1 MRFIKEFNQ
10 KKEYSIFAF
19 HFNFSNMKFNYILP
33 LFVFLLISNFVT
45 SQNSNS
51 DDKGLL
57 ITDFVKT
64 PKKLSKQEIEKKS
77 ARRLKE
83 SSQEYG
89 KSITKDELE
98 EMLYIFS
105 SDEFGGRGT
114 PSKGQ
119 DLATDFLKDNY
130 IDLGIQP
137 ARKTYEHKVFLQFD
151 EKPNISL
158 SINEKEFKYYDDFI
172 AYNNGPNISFSN
184 SEIIYV
190 GYGIDHRNYNSY
202 DGLDVNDKVVLA
214 IAGEPKNRRGN
225 YFISGGEKKSEWST
239 RNEIAR
245 KKEAASKNGAKALIL
260 INNNLFNRYSKEYRL
275 SDNNKGEKRMSLASD
290 KTNEN
295 TQVLLF
301 SEKNKDYLLQKNRK
315 YINFSFEKN
324 YNEFSAN
331 NIAALIKGSKFPNE
345 YIVITAH
352 LDHVGIQNGEVYN
365 GADDDGSGSVGIL
378 EIAEAFSL
386 AIKDGN
392 RPKRSILFLHVTA
405 EENGLLGS
413 EFYTDYDPIV
423 PLSETMVCL
432 NMDMIGRTESKRK
445 KTEPE
450 DYIYIIGSEMLSDDL
465 HNINKKANDENVKLN
480 LDYRYN
486 DPTSLVFESG
496 RYIENQYYYRSD
508 HYNFAKY
515 NIPSIFFFSGVHED
529 YHMPTDTAE
538 KILYDIY
545 EKRIKLIFHTAWDL
559 ANADKKIE
567 LNK

>member
-1 MRFIKEFNQ
+1 M
-10 KKEYSIFAF
+10 
-19 HFNFSNMKFNYILP
+19 NFKNILS
-33 LFVFLLISNFVT
+33 LFVCLLISNHCI
-45 SQNSNS
+45 SQDPNQEIKST
-51 DDKGLL
+51 L
-57 ITDFVKT
+57 IKDLIKT
-64 PKKLSKQEIEKKS
+64 PKKLSKEEIKKKS
-77 ARRLKE
+77 SRRLKE
-83 SSQEYG
+83 TSKEYG
-89 KSITKDELE
+89 KSITKYELE
-98 EMLYIFS
+98 ELLYVFS

-119 DLATDFLKDNY
+119 DLATDFLKKNY
-130 IDLGIQP
+130 KDLGIQP
-137 ARKTYEHKVFLQFD
+137 ARNNTYEHEVFLQFD
-151 EKPNISL
+151 EKPNVSL
-158 SINEKEFKYYDDFI
+158 SINKKEFKYYNDYI
-172 AYNNGPNISFSN
+172 AYNNGPDTSFSDT
-184 SEIIYV
+184 EIIYV
-190 GYGIDHRNYNSY
+190 GYGIDHKKYNSY
-202 DGLDVNDKVVLA
+202 DGLDVKDKVVLA

-225 YFISGGEKKSEWST
+225 YFISGGKKKSEWSS
-239 RNEIAR
+239 RNEIIR
-245 KKEAASKNGAKALIL
+245 KKEAAAKNGAKALIL
-260 INNNLFNRYSKEYRL
+260 INNRLFKRYSNEHML
-275 SDNNKGEKRMSLASD
+275 SDTNKGEKRMSLASD
-290 KTNEN
+290 KINEN

-301 SEKNKDYLLQKNRK
+301 SDKNKDYLLQKNRK
-315 YINFSFEKN
+315 FMNFSFKKN

-331 NIAALIKGSKFPNE
+331 NIAALIKGSEFPDE

-352 LDHVGIQNGEVYN
+352 LDHVGIQNGIVYN

-386 AIKDGN
+386 GMKDGF

-413 EFYTDYDPIV
+413 EYYTDYDPIV
-423 PLSETMVCL
+423 PLSKTIVCL

-445 KTEPE
+445 ETEPE

-465 HNINKKANDENVKLN
+465 HNINKKANDEHVKIN

-496 RYIENQYYYRSD
+496 RYIENNYYYRSD

-529 YHMPTDTAE
+529 YHMPTDTAD

-559 ANADKKIE
+559 ANADKRIE

>member
-1 MRFIKEFNQ
+1 MNFKNILSLFIC
-10 KKEYSIFAF
+10 
-19 HFNFSNMKFNYILP
+19 
-33 LFVFLLISNFVT
+33 LLISNHCI
-45 SQNSNS
+45 SQDSNQEIKS
-51 DDKGLL
+51 IL
-57 ITDFVKT
+57 IKDLIKT
-64 PKKLSKQEIEKKS
+64 PKKLSKEEIKKKS
-77 ARRLKE
+77 SRRLKE
-83 SSQEYG
+83 SSKQYG
-89 KSITKDELE
+89 KSITKEELE
-98 EMLYIFS
+98 ELLYVFS

-119 DLATDFLKDNY
+119 DLATDFLKNNY
-130 IDLGIQP
+130 KDLGIQP
-137 ARKTYEHKVFLQFD
+137 ARKNTYEHKVFLQFD
-151 EKPNISL
+151 EKPNVSL
-158 SINEKEFKYYDDFI
+158 SINKKEFKYYNDYI
-172 AYNNGPNISFSN
+172 AYNNGPDVSFSDT
-184 SEIIYV
+184 EIIYV
-190 GYGIDHRNYNSY
+190 GYGIDHKNYNSY
-202 DGLDVNDKVVLA
+202 DGLDVTDKVVLA

-225 YFISGGEKKSEWST
+225 YFISGGKKKSEWST
-239 RNEIAR
+239 RNEISR
-245 KKEAASKNGAKALIL
+245 KKQAAAKNGAKALIL
-260 INNNLFNRYSKEYRL
+260 INNRLFNRYSNEHMF
-275 SDNNKGEKRMSLASD
+275 SDTNKGEKRMSLASD
-290 KTNEN
+290 KINEN

-301 SEKNKDYLLQKNRK
+301 SDKNKDYLLQKNRK
-315 YINFSFEKN
+315 FMNFSFEKN

-331 NIAALIKGSKFPNE
+331 NIAALIKGSEFPDE

-352 LDHVGIQNGEVYN
+352 LDHVGIQNGIVYN
-365 GADDDGSGSVGIL
+365 GADDDGSGSVGML

-386 AIKDGN
+386 AIKDGF

-413 EFYTDYDPIV
+413 EYYTDYDPIV

-445 KTEPE
+445 ETEPE

-465 HNINKKANDENVKLN
+465 HNINKKANDEHVKIN

-515 NIPSIFFFSGVHED
+515 DIPSIFFFSGVHED
-529 YHMPTDTAE
+529 YHMPTDTAD

-559 ANADKKIE
+559 ANADKRIE

>member
-1 MRFIKEFNQ
+1 M
-10 KKEYSIFAF
+10 
-19 HFNFSNMKFNYILP
+19 NFKYILP
-33 LFVFLLISNFVT
+33 LFICILISNHCI
-45 SQNSNS
+45 SQDSNQEIKS
-51 DDKGLL
+51 TLL
-57 ITDFVKT
+57 KDLIKT
-64 PKKLSKQEIEKKS
+64 PKKLSKEEIKKKS
-77 ARRLKE
+77 TRKLKE
-83 SSQEYG
+83 SSKEYG
-89 KSITKDELE
+89 KSITKEELKE
-98 EMLYIFS
+98 LLYVFS

-119 DLATDFLKDNY
+119 DLAIDFLKENY

-137 ARKTYEHKVFLQFD
+137 ARKNTYEHEVFLQFD

-158 SINEKEFKYYDDFI
+158 SINNKEFKYYTDYI
-172 AYNNGPNISFSN
+172 AYNNGPDTSFSDT
-184 SEIIYV
+184 EIIYV
-190 GYGIDHRNYNSY
+190 GYGIDHKNYNSY
-202 DGLDVNDKVVLA
+202 DGLDVTDKVVLA

-225 YFISGGEKKSEWST
+225 YFISGGKKKSEWST
-239 RNEIAR
+239 RNEISR
-245 KKEAASKNGAKALIL
+245 KKEAAAKNGAKALIL
-260 INNNLFNRYSKEYRL
+260 INKNLFKRYSNEYRI
-275 SDNNKGEKRMSLASD
+275 SDNNMGEKRMSLASNM
-290 KTNEN
+290 TNEKI
-295 TQVLLF
+295 QVLLF
-301 SEKNKDYLLQKNRK
+301 AEKNKNYLLQKNRK
-315 YINFSFEKN
+315 FMNFSFDKN
-324 YNEFSAN
+324 YNVFSAN
-331 NIAALIKGSKFPNE
+331 NIAALIKGSEYPDE

-352 LDHVGIQNGEVYN
+352 LDHVGIQNGVVYN

-386 AIKDGN
+386 AMKDGF

-413 EFYTDYDPIV
+413 EYYTDYDPII
-423 PLSETMVCL
+423 PLSKTMVCL

-445 KTEPE
+445 ETEPK

-465 HNINKKANDENVKLN
+465 HNINKKANEENVKLN

-529 YHMPTDTAE
+529 YHMPTDTAD

-559 ANADKKIE
+559 ANADKRIE

>member
-1 MRFIKEFNQ
+1 MNFKNILSLFIC
-10 KKEYSIFAF
+10 
-19 HFNFSNMKFNYILP
+19 
-33 LFVFLLISNFVT
+33 LLISNHCI
-45 SQNSNS
+45 SQDSNQEIKS
-51 DDKGLL
+51 IL
-57 ITDFVKT
+57 IKDLIKT
-64 PKKLSKQEIEKKS
+64 PKKLSKEEIKKKS
-77 ARRLKE
+77 SRRLKE
-83 SSQEYG
+83 SSKQYG
-89 KSITKDELE
+89 KSITKEELE
-98 EMLYIFS
+98 ELLYVFS

-119 DLATDFLKDNY
+119 DLATDFLKNNY
-130 IDLGIQP
+130 KDLGIQP
-137 ARKTYEHKVFLQFD
+137 ARKNTYEHKVFLQFD
-151 EKPNISL
+151 EKPNVSL
-158 SINEKEFKYYDDFI
+158 SINKKEFKYYNDYI
-172 AYNNGPNISFSN
+172 AYNNGPDVSFSDT
-184 SEIIYV
+184 EIIYV
-190 GYGIDHRNYNSY
+190 GYGIDHKNYNSY
-202 DGLDVNDKVVLA
+202 DGLDVTDKVVLA

-225 YFISGGEKKSEWST
+225 YFISGGKKKSEWST
-239 RNEIAR
+239 RNEISR
-245 KKEAASKNGAKALIL
+245 KKEAAAKNGAKALIL
-260 INNNLFNRYSKEYRL
+260 INNRLFKRYSNEHML
-275 SDNNKGEKRMSLASD
+275 SDTNKGEKRMSLASD
-290 KTNEN
+290 KINEN

-301 SEKNKDYLLQKNRK
+301 SNKNKDYLLQKNRK
-315 YINFSFEKN
+315 FMNFSFKKN

-331 NIAALIKGSKFPNE
+331 NIAALIKGSEFPDE

-352 LDHVGIQNGEVYN
+352 LDHVGIQNGIVYN

-386 AIKDGN
+386 AIKDGF

-413 EFYTDYDPIV
+413 EYYTDYDPIV

-465 HNINKKANDENVKLN
+465 HNINKKANDEHVKIN

-515 NIPSIFFFSGVHED
+515 DIPSIFFFSGVHED
-529 YHMPTDTAE
+529 YHMPTDTAD

-559 ANADKKIE
+559 ANADKRIE

>member
-1 MRFIKEFNQ
+1 M
-10 KKEYSIFAF
+10 
-19 HFNFSNMKFNYILP
+19 NFKNILS
-33 LFVFLLISNFVT
+33 LFVCLLISNHCI
-45 SQNSNS
+45 SQDSNKEIKS
-51 DDKGLL
+51 IL
-57 ITDFVKT
+57 IKDLIKT
-64 PKKLSKQEIEKKS
+64 TKKLSKEEIKKKS
-77 ARRLKE
+77 SRRLKE
-83 SSQEYG
+83 SSKQYG
-89 KSITKDELE
+89 KSITKEELE
-98 EMLYIFS
+98 ELLYIFS

-119 DLATDFLKDNY
+119 DLATDFLKNNY
-130 IDLGIQP
+130 KDLGIQP
-137 ARKTYEHKVFLQFD
+137 ARKNTYEHKVFLQFD
-151 EKPNISL
+151 EKPNVSL
-158 SINEKEFKYYDDFI
+158 SINKKEFKYYNDYI
-172 AYNNGPNISFSN
+172 AYNNGPDVSFSDT
-184 SEIIYV
+184 EIIYV
-190 GYGIDHRNYNSY
+190 GYGIDHKNYNSY
-202 DGLDVNDKVVLA
+202 DGLDVTDKVVLA

-225 YFISGGEKKSEWST
+225 YFISGGKKKSEWST
-239 RNEIAR
+239 RNEISR
-245 KKEAASKNGAKALIL
+245 KKEAAAKNGAKALIL
-260 INNNLFNRYSKEYRL
+260 INNRLFKRYSNEHML
-275 SDNNKGEKRMSLASD
+275 SDTNKGEKRMSLASD
-290 KTNEN
+290 KINEN

-301 SEKNKDYLLQKNRK
+301 SDENKDYLLQKNRK
-315 YINFSFEKN
+315 FMNFFFEKN

-331 NIAALIKGSKFPNE
+331 NIAALIRGSEFPDE

-352 LDHVGIQNGEVYN
+352 LDHVGIQNGIVYN

-386 AIKDGN
+386 AIKDGF

-413 EFYTDYDPIV
+413 EYYTDYDPIV

-445 KTEPE
+445 ETEPE

-465 HNINKKANDENVKLN
+465 HNINKKANDEHVKIN

-515 NIPSIFFFSGVHED
+515 DIPSIFFFSGVHED
-529 YHMPTDTAE
+529 YHMPTDTAD

-559 ANADKKIE
+559 ANADKRIE

>member
-1 MRFIKEFNQ
+1 M
-10 KKEYSIFAF
+10 
-19 HFNFSNMKFNYILP
+19 NFKNILS
-33 LFVFLLISNFVT
+33 LFVCLLISNHCI
-45 SQNSNS
+45 SQDSNKEIKS
-51 DDKGLL
+51 IL
-57 ITDFVKT
+57 IKDLIKT
-64 PKKLSKQEIEKKS
+64 TKKLSKEEIKKKS
-77 ARRLKE
+77 SRRLKE
-83 SSQEYG
+83 SSKQYG
-89 KSITKDELE
+89 KSITKEELE
-98 EMLYIFS
+98 ELLYIFS

-119 DLATDFLKDNY
+119 DLATDFLKNNY
-130 IDLGIQP
+130 KDLGIQP
-137 ARKTYEHKVFLQFD
+137 ARKNTYEHKVFLQFD
-151 EKPNISL
+151 EKPNVSL
-158 SINEKEFKYYDDFI
+158 SINKKEFNYYNDYI
-172 AYNNGPNISFSN
+172 AYNNGPDVSFSDT
-184 SEIIYV
+184 EIIYV
-190 GYGIDHRNYNSY
+190 GYGIDHKNYNSY
-202 DGLDVNDKVVLA
+202 DGLDVTDKVVLA

-225 YFISGGEKKSEWST
+225 YFISGGKKKSEWST
-239 RNEIAR
+239 RNEISR
-245 KKEAASKNGAKALIL
+245 KKEAAAKNGAKALIL
-260 INNNLFNRYSKEYRL
+260 INNRLFKRYSNEHML
-275 SDNNKGEKRMSLASD
+275 SDTNKGEKRMSLASD
-290 KTNEN
+290 KINEN

-301 SEKNKDYLLQKNRK
+301 SDKNKDYLLQKNRK
-315 YINFSFEKN
+315 FMNFSFEKN

-331 NIAALIKGSKFPNE
+331 NIAALIKGSEFPDE

-352 LDHVGIQNGEVYN
+352 LDHVGIQNGIVYN

-386 AIKDGN
+386 AIKDGF

-413 EFYTDYDPIV
+413 EYYTDYDPIV

-445 KTEPE
+445 ETEPE

-465 HNINKKANDENVKLN
+465 HNINKKANDEHVKIN

-515 NIPSIFFFSGVHED
+515 DIPSIFFFSGVHED
-529 YHMPTDTAE
+529 YHMPTDTAD

-559 ANADKKIE
+559 ANADKRIE

>member
-1 MRFIKEFNQ
+1 MNFKNILSLFIC
-10 KKEYSIFAF
+10 
-19 HFNFSNMKFNYILP
+19 
-33 LFVFLLISNFVT
+33 LLISNHCI
-45 SQNSNS
+45 SQDSNQEIKS
-51 DDKGLL
+51 IL
-57 ITDFVKT
+57 IKDLIKT
-64 PKKLSKQEIEKKS
+64 PKKLSKEEIKKKS
-77 ARRLKE
+77 SRRLKE
-83 SSQEYG
+83 SSKQYG
-89 KSITKDELE
+89 KSITKEELE
-98 EMLYIFS
+98 ELLYVFS

-119 DLATDFLKDNY
+119 DLATDFLKNNY
-130 IDLGIQP
+130 KDLGIQP
-137 ARKTYEHKVFLQFD
+137 ARKNTYEHKVFLQFD
-151 EKPNISL
+151 EKPNVSL
-158 SINEKEFKYYDDFI
+158 SINKKEFKYYNDYI
-172 AYNNGPNISFSN
+172 AYNNGPDVSFSDT
-184 SEIIYV
+184 EIIYV
-190 GYGIDHRNYNSY
+190 GYGIDHKNYNSY
-202 DGLDVNDKVVLA
+202 DGLDVTDKVVLA

-225 YFISGGEKKSEWST
+225 YFISGGKKKSEWST
-239 RNEIAR
+239 RNEISR
-245 KKEAASKNGAKALIL
+245 KKQAAAKNGAKALIL
-260 INNNLFNRYSKEYRL
+260 INNRLFKRYSNEHML
-275 SDNNKGEKRMSLASD
+275 SDTNKGEKRMSLASD
-290 KTNEN
+290 KINEN

-301 SEKNKDYLLQKNRK
+301 SDKNKDYLLQKNRK
-315 YINFSFEKN
+315 FMNFSYEKN

-331 NIAALIKGSKFPNE
+331 NIAALIKGSEFPDE

-352 LDHVGIQNGEVYN
+352 LDHVGIQNGIVYN
-365 GADDDGSGSVGIL
+365 GADDDGSGSVGVL

-386 AIKDGN
+386 AIKDGF

-413 EFYTDYDPIV
+413 EYYTDYDPIV

-465 HNINKKANDENVKLN
+465 HNINKKANDEHVKIN

-515 NIPSIFFFSGVHED
+515 DIPSIFFFSGVHED
-529 YHMPTDTAE
+529 YHMPTDTAD

-559 ANADKKIE
+559 ANADKRIE

>member
-1 MRFIKEFNQ
+1 MNFKNILSLFIC
-10 KKEYSIFAF
+10 
-19 HFNFSNMKFNYILP
+19 
-33 LFVFLLISNFVT
+33 LLISNHCI
-45 SQNSNS
+45 SQDSNQEIKS
-51 DDKGLL
+51 IL
-57 ITDFVKT
+57 IKDLIKT
-64 PKKLSKQEIEKKS
+64 PKKLSKEEIKKKS
-77 ARRLKE
+77 SRRLKE
-83 SSQEYG
+83 SSKQYG
-89 KSITKDELE
+89 KSITKEELE
-98 EMLYIFS
+98 ELLYVFS

-119 DLATDFLKDNY
+119 DLATDFLKKNY
-130 IDLGIQP
+130 EDLGIQP
-137 ARKTYEHKVFLQFD
+137 ARKNIYEHEVFLQFD
-151 EKPNISL
+151 EKPNVSL
-158 SINEKEFKYYDDFI
+158 SINKKEFKYYYDYI
-172 AYNNGPNISFSN
+172 AYNNGPDVSFSDT
-184 SEIIYV
+184 EIIYV
-190 GYGIDHRNYNSY
+190 GYGIDHKNYNSY
-202 DGLDVNDKVVLA
+202 DGLDVTDKVVLA

-225 YFISGGEKKSEWST
+225 YFISGGKKKSEWST
-239 RNEIAR
+239 RNEISR
-245 KKEAASKNGAKALIL
+245 KKEAAAKNGAKALIL
-260 INNNLFNRYSKEYRL
+260 INNRLFKRYSNEHMF
-275 SDNNKGEKRMSLASD
+275 SDTNKGEKRMSLASD
-290 KTNEN
+290 KINEN

-301 SEKNKDYLLQKNRK
+301 SDKNKDYLLQKNRK
-315 YINFSFEKN
+315 FMNFSFEKN

-331 NIAALIKGSKFPNE
+331 NIAALIKGREFPDE

-352 LDHVGIQNGEVYN
+352 LDHVGIQNGIVYN

-386 AIKDGN
+386 AIKDGF

-413 EFYTDYDPIV
+413 EYYTDYDPIV

-445 KTEPE
+445 ETEPE

-465 HNINKKANDENVKLN
+465 HNINKKANDEHVKIN

-515 NIPSIFFFSGVHED
+515 DIPSIFFFSGVHED
-529 YHMPTDTAE
+529 YHMPTDTAD

-559 ANADKKIE
+559 ANADKRIE

>member
-1 MRFIKEFNQ
+1 M
-10 KKEYSIFAF
+10 
-19 HFNFSNMKFNYILP
+19 NFKNILS
-33 LFVFLLISNFVT
+33 LFVCLLISNHCI
-45 SQNSNS
+45 SQDSNKEIKS
-51 DDKGLL
+51 IL
-57 ITDFVKT
+57 IKDLIKT
-64 PKKLSKQEIEKKS
+64 TKKLSKEEIKKKS
-77 ARRLKE
+77 SRRLKE
-83 SSQEYG
+83 SSKQYG
-89 KSITKDELE
+89 KSITKEELE
-98 EMLYIFS
+98 ELLYVFS

-119 DLATDFLKDNY
+119 DLATDFLKNNY
-130 IDLGIQP
+130 KDLGIQP
-137 ARKTYEHKVFLQFD
+137 ARKNTYEHKVFLQFD
-151 EKPNISL
+151 EKPNVSL
-158 SINEKEFKYYDDFI
+158 SINKKEFKYYNDYI
-172 AYNNGPNISFSN
+172 AYNNGPDVSFSDT
-184 SEIIYV
+184 EIIYV
-190 GYGIDHRNYNSY
+190 GYGIDHKNYNSY
-202 DGLDVNDKVVLA
+202 DGLDVTDKVVLA

-225 YFISGGEKKSEWST
+225 YFISGGKKKSEWST
-239 RNEIAR
+239 RNEISR
-245 KKEAASKNGAKALIL
+245 KKEAAAKNGAKALIL
-260 INNNLFNRYSKEYRL
+260 INNRLFKRYSNEHML
-275 SDNNKGEKRMSLASD
+275 SDTNKGEKRMSLASD
-290 KTNEN
+290 KINEN

-301 SEKNKDYLLQKNRK
+301 SDMNKDYLLQKNRK
-315 YINFSFEKN
+315 FMNFSFEKN

-331 NIAALIKGSKFPNE
+331 NIAALIKGSDFPDQ

-352 LDHVGIQNGEVYN
+352 LDHVGIQNGIVYN

-386 AIKDGN
+386 AIKDGF

-413 EFYTDYDPIV
+413 EYYTDYDPIV

-445 KTEPE
+445 ETEPE

-465 HNINKKANDENVKLN
+465 HNINKKANDEHVKIN

-515 NIPSIFFFSGVHED
+515 DIPSIFFFSGVHED
-529 YHMPTDTAE
+529 YHMPTDTAD

-559 ANADKKIE
+559 ANADKRIE

>member
-1 MRFIKEFNQ
+1 M
-10 KKEYSIFAF
+10 
-19 HFNFSNMKFNYILP
+19 NFKNILS
-33 LFVFLLISNFVT
+33 LFVCLLISNHCI
-45 SQNSNS
+45 SQDSNKEIKS
-51 DDKGLL
+51 IL
-57 ITDFVKT
+57 IKDLIKT
-64 PKKLSKQEIEKKS
+64 TKKLSKEEIKKKS
-77 ARRLKE
+77 SRRLKE
-83 SSQEYG
+83 SSKQYG
-89 KSITKDELE
+89 KSITKVELE
-98 EMLYIFS
+98 ELLYVFS

-119 DLATDFLKDNY
+119 DLATDFLKNNY
-130 IDLGIQP
+130 KDLGIQP
-137 ARKTYEHKVFLQFD
+137 ARKNTYEHKVFLQFD
-151 EKPNISL
+151 EKPNVSL
-158 SINEKEFKYYDDFI
+158 SINKKEFKYYNDYI
-172 AYNNGPNISFSN
+172 AYNNGPDVSFSDT
-184 SEIIYV
+184 EIIYV
-190 GYGIDHRNYNSY
+190 GYGIDHKNYNSY
-202 DGLDVNDKVVLA
+202 DGLDVTDKVVLA
-214 IAGEPKNRRGN
+214 IEGEPKNRRGN
-225 YFISGGEKKSEWST
+225 YFISGGKKKSEWST
-239 RNEIAR
+239 RNEISR
-245 KKEAASKNGAKALIL
+245 KKEAAAKNGAKALIL
-260 INNNLFNRYSKEYRL
+260 INNRLFMRYSNEHML
-275 SDNNKGEKRMSLASD
+275 SDTNKGEKRMSLASD
-290 KTNEN
+290 KINEN

-301 SEKNKDYLLQKNRK
+301 SNKNKDYLLQKNRK
-315 YINFSFEKN
+315 FMNFSFEKN

-331 NIAALIKGSKFPNE
+331 NIAALIKGSEFPDE

-352 LDHVGIQNGEVYN
+352 LDHVGIQNGIVYN

-386 AIKDGN
+386 AIKDGF

-413 EFYTDYDPIV
+413 EYYTDYDPIV

-445 KTEPE
+445 ETEPE

-465 HNINKKANDENVKLN
+465 HNINKKANDEHVKIN

-515 NIPSIFFFSGVHED
+515 DIPSIFFFSGVHED
-529 YHMPTDTAE
+529 YHMPTDTAD

-559 ANADKKIE
+559 ANADKRIE

>member
-1 MRFIKEFNQ
+1 MNFKNILSLFIC
-10 KKEYSIFAF
+10 
-19 HFNFSNMKFNYILP
+19 
-33 LFVFLLISNFVT
+33 LLISNHCI
-45 SQNSNS
+45 SQDSNQEIKS
-51 DDKGLL
+51 IL
-57 ITDFVKT
+57 IKDLIKT
-64 PKKLSKQEIEKKS
+64 PKKLSKEEIKKKS
-77 ARRLKE
+77 SRRLKE
-83 SSQEYG
+83 SSKQYG
-89 KSITKDELE
+89 KSITKEELE
-98 EMLYIFS
+98 ELLYVFS

-119 DLATDFLKDNY
+119 DLATDFLKNNY
-130 IDLGIQP
+130 KDLGIQP
-137 ARKTYEHKVFLQFD
+137 ARKNTYEHKVFLQFD
-151 EKPNISL
+151 EKPNVSL
-158 SINEKEFKYYDDFI
+158 SINKKEFKYYNDYI
-172 AYNNGPNISFSN
+172 AYNNGPDVSFSDT
-184 SEIIYV
+184 EIIYV
-190 GYGIDHRNYNSY
+190 GYGIDHKNYNSY
-202 DGLDVNDKVVLA
+202 DGLDVTDKVVLA

-225 YFISGGEKKSEWST
+225 YFISGGKKKSEWST
-239 RNEIAR
+239 RNEISR
-245 KKEAASKNGAKALIL
+245 KKEAAAKNGAKALIL
-260 INNNLFNRYSKEYRL
+260 INNRLFKRYSNEHML
-275 SDNNKGEKRMSLASD
+275 SDTNKGEKRMSLASD
-290 KTNEN
+290 KINEN

-301 SEKNKDYLLQKNRK
+301 SNKNKDYLLQKNRK
-315 YINFSFEKN
+315 FMNFSFKKN

-331 NIAALIKGSKFPNE
+331 NIAALIKGSEFPDE
-345 YIVITAH
+345 FIVITAH
-352 LDHVGIQNGEVYN
+352 LDHVGIQNGIVYN

-386 AIKDGN
+386 AIKDGF

-413 EFYTDYDPIV
+413 EYYTDYDPIV

-465 HNINKKANDENVKLN
+465 HNINKKANDEHVKIN

-515 NIPSIFFFSGVHED
+515 DIPSIFFFSGVHED
-529 YHMPTDTAE
+529 YHMPTDTAD

-559 ANADKKIE
+559 ANADKRIE

>member
-1 MRFIKEFNQ
+1 MNFKNILSLFIC
-10 KKEYSIFAF
+10 
-19 HFNFSNMKFNYILP
+19 
-33 LFVFLLISNFVT
+33 LLISNHCI
-45 SQNSNS
+45 SQDSNQEIKS
-51 DDKGLL
+51 IL
-57 ITDFVKT
+57 IKDLIKS
-64 PKKLSKQEIEKKS
+64 PIKLSKEEIKKKS
-77 ARRLKE
+77 SRRLKE
-83 SSQEYG
+83 SSKQYG
-89 KSITKDELE
+89 KSITKEELE
-98 EMLYIFS
+98 ELLYVFS

-119 DLATDFLKDNY
+119 DLATDFLKNNY
-130 IDLGIQP
+130 KDLGIQP
-137 ARKTYEHKVFLQFD
+137 ARKNTYEHKVFLQFD
-151 EKPNISL
+151 EKPNVSL
-158 SINEKEFKYYDDFI
+158 SINKKEFKYYNDYI
-172 AYNNGPNISFSN
+172 AYNNGPDVSFSDT
-184 SEIIYV
+184 EIIYV
-190 GYGIDHRNYNSY
+190 GYGIDHKNYNSY
-202 DGLDVNDKVVLA
+202 DGLDVTDKVVLA

-225 YFISGGEKKSEWST
+225 YFISGGKKKSEWST
-239 RNEIAR
+239 RNEISR
-245 KKEAASKNGAKALIL
+245 KKQAAAKNGAKALIL
-260 INNNLFNRYSKEYRL
+260 INNRLFKRYSNEHML
-275 SDNNKGEKRMSLASD
+275 SDTNKGEKRMSLASD
-290 KTNEN
+290 KINEN

-301 SEKNKDYLLQKNRK
+301 SDKNKDYLLQKNRK
-315 YINFSFEKN
+315 FMNFSFEKN

-331 NIAALIKGSKFPNE
+331 NIAALIKGSEFPDE

-352 LDHVGIQNGEVYN
+352 LDHVGIQNGIVYN

-386 AIKDGN
+386 AIKDGF

-413 EFYTDYDPIV
+413 EYYTDYDPIV

-445 KTEPE
+445 ETEPE

-465 HNINKKANDENVKLN
+465 HNINKKANDEHVKIN

-515 NIPSIFFFSGVHED
+515 DIPSIFFFSGVHED
-529 YHMPTDTAE
+529 YHMPTDTAD

-559 ANADKKIE
+559 ANADKRIE

>member
-1 MRFIKEFNQ
+1 MNFKNILSLFIC
-10 KKEYSIFAF
+10 
-19 HFNFSNMKFNYILP
+19 
-33 LFVFLLISNFVT
+33 LLISNHCI
-45 SQNSNS
+45 SQDSNQEIKS
-51 DDKGLL
+51 IL
-57 ITDFVKT
+57 IKDLIKT
-64 PKKLSKQEIEKKS
+64 PKKLSKEEIKKKS
-77 ARRLKE
+77 SRRLKE
-83 SSQEYG
+83 SSKQYG
-89 KSITKDELE
+89 KSITKEELE
-98 EMLYIFS
+98 ELLYVFS

-119 DLATDFLKDNY
+119 DLATDFLKNNY
-130 IDLGIQP
+130 KDLGIQP
-137 ARKTYEHKVFLQFD
+137 ARKNTYEHKVFLQFD
-151 EKPNISL
+151 EKPNVSL
-158 SINEKEFKYYDDFI
+158 SINKKEFKYYNDYI
-172 AYNNGPNISFSN
+172 AYNNGPDVSFSDT
-184 SEIIYV
+184 EIIYV
-190 GYGIDHRNYNSY
+190 GYGIDHKNYNSY
-202 DGLDVNDKVVLA
+202 DGLDVTDKVVLA

-225 YFISGGEKKSEWST
+225 YFISGGKKKSEWST
-239 RNEIAR
+239 RNEISR
-245 KKEAASKNGAKALIL
+245 KKEAAAKNGAKALIL
-260 INNNLFNRYSKEYRL
+260 INNRLFKRYSNEHML
-275 SDNNKGEKRMSLASD
+275 SDTNKGEKRMSLASD
-290 KTNEN
+290 KINEN

-301 SEKNKDYLLQKNRK
+301 SNKNKDYLLQKNRK
-315 YINFSFEKN
+315 FMNFSFKKN

-331 NIAALIKGSKFPNE
+331 NIAALIKGSEFPDE

-352 LDHVGIQNGEVYN
+352 LDHVGIQNGIVYN

-386 AIKDGN
+386 AIKDGF

-413 EFYTDYDPIV
+413 EYYTDYDPIV

-445 KTEPE
+445 ETEPE

-465 HNINKKANDENVKLN
+465 HNINKKANDEHVKIN

-515 NIPSIFFFSGVHED
+515 DIPSIFFFSGVHED
-529 YHMPTDTAE
+529 YHMPTDTAD

-559 ANADKKIE
+559 ANADKRIE

>member
-1 MRFIKEFNQ
+1 M
-10 KKEYSIFAF
+10 
-19 HFNFSNMKFNYILP
+19 NFKNILS
-33 LFVFLLISNFVT
+33 LFVCLLISNHCI
-45 SQNSNS
+45 SQDSNKEIKS
-51 DDKGLL
+51 IL
-57 ITDFVKT
+57 IKDLIKT
-64 PKKLSKQEIEKKS
+64 TKKLSKEEIKKKS
-77 ARRLKE
+77 SRRLKE
-83 SSQEYG
+83 SSKQYG
-89 KSITKDELE
+89 KSITKEELE
-98 EMLYIFS
+98 ELLYVFS

-119 DLATDFLKDNY
+119 DLATDFLKKNY
-130 IDLGIQP
+130 KDLGIQP
-137 ARKTYEHKVFLQFD
+137 ARKNTYEHKVFLQFD
-151 EKPNISL
+151 EKPNVSL
-158 SINEKEFKYYDDFI
+158 SINKKEFKYYNDYI
-172 AYNNGPNISFSN
+172 AYNNGPDVSFSDT
-184 SEIIYV
+184 EIIYV
-190 GYGIDHRNYNSY
+190 GYGIDHKNYNSY
-202 DGLDVNDKVVLA
+202 DGLDVTDKVVLA

-225 YFISGGEKKSEWST
+225 YFISGGKKKSEWST
-239 RNEIAR
+239 RNEISR
-245 KKEAASKNGAKALIL
+245 KKEAAAKNGAKALIL
-260 INNNLFNRYSKEYRL
+260 INNRLFKRYSNEHML
-275 SDNNKGEKRMSLASD
+275 SDTNKGEKRMSLASD
-290 KTNEN
+290 KINEN

-301 SEKNKDYLLQKNRK
+301 SDKNKDYLLQKNRK
-315 YINFSFEKN
+315 FMNFSFEKN

-331 NIAALIKGSKFPNE
+331 NIAALIKGSEFPDE

-352 LDHVGIQNGEVYN
+352 LDHVGIQNGIVYN

-386 AIKDGN
+386 AMKDGF

-413 EFYTDYDPIV
+413 EYYTDYDPIV

-445 KTEPE
+445 DTEPE

-465 HNINKKANDENVKLN
+465 HNINKKANDEHVKIN

-515 NIPSIFFFSGVHED
+515 DIPSIFFFSGVHED
-529 YHMPTDTAE
+529 YHMPTDTAD

-559 ANADKKIE
+559 ANADKRIE

>member
-1 MRFIKEFNQ
+1 M
-10 KKEYSIFAF
+10 
-19 HFNFSNMKFNYILP
+19 NFKNILS
-33 LFVFLLISNFVT
+33 LFVCLLISNHCI
-45 SQNSNS
+45 SQDSNKEIKS
-51 DDKGLL
+51 IL
-57 ITDFVKT
+57 IKDLIKT
-64 PKKLSKQEIEKKS
+64 TKKLSKEEIKKKS
-77 ARRLKE
+77 SRRLKE
-83 SSQEYG
+83 SSKQYG
-89 KSITKDELE
+89 KSITKEELE
-98 EMLYIFS
+98 ELLYVFS

-119 DLATDFLKDNY
+119 DLATDFLKNNY
-130 IDLGIQP
+130 KDLGIQP
-137 ARKTYEHKVFLQFD
+137 ARKNTYEHKVFLQFD
-151 EKPNISL
+151 EKPNVSL
-158 SINEKEFKYYDDFI
+158 SINKKEFKYYNDYI
-172 AYNNGPNISFSN
+172 AYNNGPDVSFSDT
-184 SEIIYV
+184 EIIYV
-190 GYGIDHRNYNSY
+190 GHGIDHKNYNSY
-202 DGLDVNDKVVLA
+202 DGLDVTDKVVLA

-225 YFISGGEKKSEWST
+225 YFISGGKKKSEWST
-239 RNEIAR
+239 RNEISR
-245 KKEAASKNGAKALIL
+245 KKEAAAKNGAKALIL
-260 INNNLFNRYSKEYRL
+260 INNRLFKRYSNEHML
-275 SDNNKGEKRMSLASD
+275 SDTNKGEKRMSLASD
-290 KTNEN
+290 KINEN

-301 SEKNKDYLLQKNRK
+301 SDKNKDYLLQKNRK
-315 YINFSFEKN
+315 FMNFSLEKN

-331 NIAALIKGSKFPNE
+331 NIAALIKGSEFPDE

-352 LDHVGIQNGEVYN
+352 LDHVGIQNGIVYN

-386 AIKDGN
+386 AIKDGF

-413 EFYTDYDPIV
+413 EYYTDYDPIV

-445 KTEPE
+445 ETEPE

-465 HNINKKANDENVKLN
+465 HNINKKANDEHVKIN

-515 NIPSIFFFSGVHED
+515 DIPSIFFFSGVHED
-529 YHMPTDTAE
+529 YHMPTDTAD

-559 ANADKKIE
+559 ANADKRIE

>member
-1 MRFIKEFNQ
+1 MNFKNILSLFIC
-10 KKEYSIFAF
+10 
-19 HFNFSNMKFNYILP
+19 
-33 LFVFLLISNFVT
+33 LLISNHCI
-45 SQNSNS
+45 SQDSNKEIKS
-51 DDKGLL
+51 IL
-57 ITDFVKT
+57 IKDLIKT
-64 PKKLSKQEIEKKS
+64 TKKLSKEEIKKKS
-77 ARRLKE
+77 SRRLKE
-83 SSQEYG
+83 SSKQYG
-89 KSITKDELE
+89 KSITKEELE
-98 EMLYIFS
+98 ELLYVFS

-119 DLATDFLKDNY
+119 DLATDFLKNNY
-130 IDLGIQP
+130 KDLGIQP
-137 ARKTYEHKVFLQFD
+137 ARKNTYEHKVFLQFD
-151 EKPNISL
+151 EKPNVSL
-158 SINEKEFKYYDDFI
+158 SINKKEFKYYNDYI
-172 AYNNGPNISFSN
+172 AYNNGPDVSFSDT
-184 SEIIYV
+184 EIIYV
-190 GYGIDHRNYNSY
+190 GYGIDHKNYNSY
-202 DGLDVNDKVVLA
+202 DGLDVTDKVVLA
-214 IAGEPKNRRGN
+214 IEGEPKNRRGN
-225 YFISGGEKKSEWST
+225 YFISGGKKKSEWST
-239 RNEIAR
+239 RNEISR
-245 KKEAASKNGAKALIL
+245 KKEAAAKNGAKALIL
-260 INNNLFNRYSKEYRL
+260 INNRLFKRYSNEHML
-275 SDNNKGEKRMSLASD
+275 SDTNKGEKRMSLASD
-290 KTNEN
+290 KINEN

-301 SEKNKDYLLQKNRK
+301 SDMNKDYLLQKNRK
-315 YINFSFEKN
+315 FMNFSFEKN

-331 NIAALIKGSKFPNE
+331 NIAALIKGSDFPNE

-352 LDHVGIQNGEVYN
+352 LDHVGIQNGIVYN

-386 AIKDGN
+386 AIKDGF

-413 EFYTDYDPIV
+413 EYYTDYDPIV

-445 KTEPE
+445 ETEPE

-465 HNINKKANDENVKLN
+465 HNINKKANDEHVKIN

-515 NIPSIFFFSGVHED
+515 DIPSIFFFSGVHED
-529 YHMPTDTAE
+529 YHMPTDTAD

-559 ANADKKIE
+559 ANADKRIE

>member
-1 MRFIKEFNQ
+1 MNFKNILSLFIC
-10 KKEYSIFAF
+10 
-19 HFNFSNMKFNYILP
+19 
-33 LFVFLLISNFVT
+33 LLISNHCIA
-45 SQNSNS
+45 QDSNPEIKS
-51 DDKGLL
+51 IL
-57 ITDFVKT
+57 IKDLIKT
-64 PKKLSKQEIEKKS
+64 PKKLSKEEIKKKS
-77 ARRLKE
+77 SRRLKE
-83 SSQEYG
+83 SSKQYG
-89 KSITKDELE
+89 KSITKEELE
-98 EMLYIFS
+98 ELLYIFS

-119 DLATDFLKDNY
+119 DLATDFLKKNY
-130 IDLGIQP
+130 EDLGIQP
-137 ARKTYEHKVFLQFD
+137 ARKNIYEHEVFLQFD
-151 EKPNISL
+151 EKPNVSL
-158 SINEKEFKYYDDFI
+158 SINKKEFKYYYDYI
-172 AYNNGPNISFSN
+172 AYNNGPDVSFSDT
-184 SEIIYV
+184 EIIYV
-190 GYGIDHRNYNSY
+190 GYGIDHKNYNSY
-202 DGLDVNDKVVLA
+202 DGLDVTDKVVLA

-225 YFISGGEKKSEWST
+225 YFISGVKKKSEWST
-239 RNEIAR
+239 RNEISR
-245 KKEAASKNGAKALIL
+245 KKEAATKNGAKALIL
-260 INNNLFNRYSKEYRL
+260 INNRLFKRYSNEHML
-275 SDNNKGEKRMSLASD
+275 SDTNKGEKRMSLASD
-290 KTNEN
+290 KINEN

-301 SEKNKDYLLQKNRK
+301 SDKNKDYLLQKNRK
-315 YINFSFEKN
+315 FMNFSFEKN

-331 NIAALIKGSKFPNE
+331 NIAALIKGSEFPNE

-352 LDHVGIQNGEVYN
+352 LDHVGIQNGIVYN

-386 AIKDGN
+386 AIKDGF

-413 EFYTDYDPIV
+413 EYYTDYDPIV

-445 KTEPE
+445 ETEPE

-465 HNINKKANDENVKLN
+465 HNINKKANDEHVKIN

-508 HYNFAKY
+508 HYNFAKFD
-515 NIPSIFFFSGVHED
+515 IPSIFFFSGVHED
-529 YHMPTDTAE
+529 YHMPTDTAD

-559 ANADKKIE
+559 ANADKRIE

>member
-1 MRFIKEFNQ
+1 MV
-10 KKEYSIFAF
+10 
-19 HFNFSNMKFNYILP
+19 P
-33 LFVFLLISNFVT
+33 LFICILISNHCI
-45 SQNSNS
+45 SQDSNQEIKS
-51 DDKGLL
+51 TLL
-57 ITDFVKT
+57 KDLIKT
-64 PKKLSKQEIEKKS
+64 PKKLSKEEIKKKYT
-77 ARRLKE
+77 RKLKE
-83 SSQEYG
+83 SSKEYG
-89 KSITKDELE
+89 KSITKEELKE
-98 EMLYIFS
+98 LLYVFS

-119 DLATDFLKDNY
+119 DLATDFLKENY

-137 ARKTYEHKVFLQFD
+137 ARKNTYEHKVFLQFD

-158 SINEKEFKYYDDFI
+158 SINKKEFKYYTDYI
-172 AYNNGPNISFSN
+172 AYNNGPDTSFSDT
-184 SEIIYV
+184 EIIYV
-190 GYGIDHRNYNSY
+190 GYGIDHKNYNSY
-202 DGLDVNDKVVLA
+202 DGLDVKDKVVLA

-225 YFISGGEKKSEWST
+225 YFINGGKKKSEWST
-239 RNEIAR
+239 RNEISR
-245 KKEAASKNGAKALIL
+245 KKEAAAKNGAKALIL
-260 INNNLFNRYSKEYRL
+260 INNRLFKRYSNEQIL
-275 SDNNKGEKRMSLASD
+275 SDTNKGEKRMSLASD
-290 KTNEN
+290 KISEN

-301 SEKNKDYLLQKNRK
+301 SDKNKDYLLQKNRK
-315 YINFSFEKN
+315 FINFSFEKN

-331 NIAALIKGSKFPNE
+331 NIAALIKGSEFPDE

-352 LDHVGIQNGEVYN
+352 LDHVGIQNGVVYN

-386 AIKDGN
+386 ALKEGF

-413 EFYTDYDPIV
+413 EYYTDYDPII

-445 KTEPE
+445 ETEPK

-465 HNINKKANDENVKLN
+465 HNINKKANEENVKLN

-515 NIPSIFFFSGVHED
+515 DIPSIFFFSGVHED
-529 YHMPTDTAE
+529 YHMPTDTAD

>member
-1 MRFIKEFNQ
+1 M
-10 KKEYSIFAF
+10 
-19 HFNFSNMKFNYILP
+19 NFKNILS
-33 LFVFLLISNFVT
+33 LFVCLLISNHCI
-45 SQNSNS
+45 SQDSNKEIKS
-51 DDKGLL
+51 IL
-57 ITDFVKT
+57 IKDLIKT
-64 PKKLSKQEIEKKS
+64 PKKLSKEEIKKKS
-77 ARRLKE
+77 SRRLKE
-83 SSQEYG
+83 SSKQYG
-89 KSITKDELE
+89 KSITKEELE
-98 EMLYIFS
+98 ELLYVFS

-119 DLATDFLKDNY
+119 DLATDFLKNNY
-130 IDLGIQP
+130 KDLGIQP
-137 ARKTYEHKVFLQFD
+137 ARKNTYEHKVFLQFD
-151 EKPNISL
+151 EKPNVSL
-158 SINEKEFKYYDDFI
+158 SINKKEFKYYNDYI
-172 AYNNGPNISFSN
+172 AYNNGPDVSFSDT
-184 SEIIYV
+184 EIIYV
-190 GYGIDHRNYNSY
+190 GYGIDHKNYNSY
-202 DGLDVNDKVVLA
+202 DGLDVTDKVVLA

-225 YFISGGEKKSEWST
+225 YFISGGKKKSEWST
-239 RNEIAR
+239 RNEISR
-245 KKEAASKNGAKALIL
+245 KKEAAAKNGAKALIL
-260 INNNLFNRYSKEYRL
+260 INNRLFKRYSNEHML
-275 SDNNKGEKRMSLASD
+275 SDTNKGEKRMSLASD
-290 KTNEN
+290 KINEN

-301 SEKNKDYLLQKNRK
+301 SDMNKDYLLQKNRK
-315 YINFSFEKN
+315 FMNFSFEKN

-331 NIAALIKGSKFPNE
+331 NIAALIKGSDFPDE

-352 LDHVGIQNGEVYN
+352 LDHVGIQNGIVYN

-386 AIKDGN
+386 AIKDGF

-413 EFYTDYDPIV
+413 EYYTDYDPIV

-445 KTEPE
+445 DTEPE

-465 HNINKKANDENVKLN
+465 HNINKKANDEHVKIN

-515 NIPSIFFFSGVHED
+515 DIPSIFFFSGVHED
-529 YHMPTDTAE
+529 YHMPTDTAD

-559 ANADKKIE
+559 ANADKRIE

>member
-1 MRFIKEFNQ
+1 MNFKNILSLFIC
-10 KKEYSIFAF
+10 
-19 HFNFSNMKFNYILP
+19 
-33 LFVFLLISNFVT
+33 LLISNHCI
-45 SQNSNS
+45 SQDSNQEIKS
-51 DDKGLL
+51 IL
-57 ITDFVKT
+57 IKDLIKT
-64 PKKLSKQEIEKKS
+64 PKKLSKEEIKKKS
-77 ARRLKE
+77 SRRLKE
-83 SSQEYG
+83 SSKQYG
-89 KSITKDELE
+89 KSITKEELE
-98 EMLYIFS
+98 ELLYVFS

-119 DLATDFLKDNY
+119 DLATDFLKNNY
-130 IDLGIQP
+130 KDLGIQP
-137 ARKTYEHKVFLQFD
+137 ARKNTYEHKVFLQFD
-151 EKPNISL
+151 EKPNVSL
-158 SINEKEFKYYDDFI
+158 SINKKEFKYYNDYI
-172 AYNNGPNISFSN
+172 AYNNGPDVSFSDT
-184 SEIIYV
+184 EIIYV
-190 GYGIDHRNYNSY
+190 GYGIDHKNYNSY
-202 DGLDVNDKVVLA
+202 DGLDVTDKVVLA

-225 YFISGGEKKSEWST
+225 YFISGGKKKSEWST
-239 RNEIAR
+239 RNEISR
-245 KKEAASKNGAKALIL
+245 KKEAAAKNGAKALIL
-260 INNNLFNRYSKEYRL
+260 INNRLFNRYSNEHMF
-275 SDNNKGEKRMSLASD
+275 SDTNKGEKRMSLASD
-290 KTNEN
+290 KINEN

-301 SEKNKDYLLQKNRK
+301 SDKNKDYLLQKNRK
-315 YINFSFEKN
+315 FMNFSFEKN

-331 NIAALIKGSKFPNE
+331 NIAALIKGSEFPDE

-352 LDHVGIQNGEVYN
+352 LDHVGIQNGIVYN

-386 AIKDGN
+386 AIKDGF

-413 EFYTDYDPIV
+413 EYYTDYDPIV

-445 KTEPE
+445 ETEPE

-465 HNINKKANDENVKLN
+465 HNINKKANDEHVKIN

-515 NIPSIFFFSGVHED
+515 DIPSIFFFSGVHED
-529 YHMPTDTAE
+529 YHMPTDTAD

-559 ANADKKIE
+559 ANADKRIE

>member
-1 MRFIKEFNQ
+1 MNFKNILSLFIC
-10 KKEYSIFAF
+10 
-19 HFNFSNMKFNYILP
+19 
-33 LFVFLLISNFVT
+33 LLISNHCI
-45 SQNSNS
+45 SQDSNQEIKS
-51 DDKGLL
+51 IL
-57 ITDFVKT
+57 IKDLIKT
-64 PKKLSKQEIEKKS
+64 PKKLSKEEIKKKS
-77 ARRLKE
+77 SRRLKE
-83 SSQEYG
+83 SSKQYG
-89 KSITKDELE
+89 KSITKEELE
-98 EMLYIFS
+98 ELLYVFS

-119 DLATDFLKDNY
+119 DLATDFLKNNY
-130 IDLGIQP
+130 KDLGIQP
-137 ARKTYEHKVFLQFD
+137 ARKNTYEHKVFLQFD
-151 EKPNISL
+151 EKPNVSL
-158 SINEKEFKYYDDFI
+158 SINKKEFKYYNDYI
-172 AYNNGPNISFSN
+172 AYNNGPDVSFSDT
-184 SEIIYV
+184 EIIYV
-190 GYGIDHRNYNSY
+190 GYGIDHKNYNSY
-202 DGLDVNDKVVLA
+202 DGLDVTDKVVLA

-225 YFISGGEKKSEWST
+225 YFISGGKKKSEWST
-239 RNEIAR
+239 RNEISR
-245 KKEAASKNGAKALIL
+245 KKQAAAKNGAKALIL
-260 INNNLFNRYSKEYRL
+260 INNRLFNRYSNEHMF
-275 SDNNKGEKRMSLASD
+275 SDTNKGEKRMSLASD
-290 KTNEN
+290 KINEN

-301 SEKNKDYLLQKNRK
+301 SDKNKDYLLQKNRK
-315 YINFSFEKN
+315 FMNFSYEKN

-331 NIAALIKGSKFPNE
+331 NIAALIKGREFPDE

-352 LDHVGIQNGEVYN
+352 LDHVGIQNGIVYN

-386 AIKDGN
+386 AIKDGF

-413 EFYTDYDPIV
+413 EYYTDYDPIV

-432 NMDMIGRTESKRK
+432 NMDMIGRTESNRK
-445 KTEPE
+445 ETEPE

-465 HNINKKANDENVKLN
+465 HNINKKANDEHVKIN

-515 NIPSIFFFSGVHED
+515 DIPSIFFFSGVHED
-529 YHMPTDTAE
+529 YHMPTDTAD

-559 ANADKKIE
+559 ANADKRIE

>member
-1 MRFIKEFNQ
+1 MNFKNILSLFIC
-10 KKEYSIFAF
+10 
-19 HFNFSNMKFNYILP
+19 
-33 LFVFLLISNFVT
+33 LLISNHCI
-45 SQNSNS
+45 SQDSNQEIKS
-51 DDKGLL
+51 IL
-57 ITDFVKT
+57 IKDLIKT
-64 PKKLSKQEIEKKS
+64 PKKLSKEEIKKKS
-77 ARRLKE
+77 SRRLKE
-83 SSQEYG
+83 SSKQYG
-89 KSITKDELE
+89 KSITKEELE
-98 EMLYIFS
+98 ELLYVFS

-119 DLATDFLKDNY
+119 DLATDFLKKNY
-130 IDLGIQP
+130 EDLGIQP
-137 ARKTYEHKVFLQFD
+137 ARKNIYEHEVFLQFD
-151 EKPNISL
+151 EKPNVSL
-158 SINEKEFKYYDDFI
+158 SINKKEFKYYYDYI
-172 AYNNGPNISFSN
+172 AYNNGPDVSFSDT
-184 SEIIYV
+184 EIIYV
-190 GYGIDHRNYNSY
+190 GYGIDHKNYNSY
-202 DGLDVNDKVVLA
+202 DGLDVTDKVVLA

-225 YFISGGEKKSEWST
+225 YFISGGKKKSEWST
-239 RNEIAR
+239 RNEISR
-245 KKEAASKNGAKALIL
+245 KKEAAAKNGAKALIL
-260 INNNLFNRYSKEYRL
+260 INNRLFKRYSNEHML
-275 SDNNKGEKRMSLASD
+275 SDTNKGEKRMSLASD
-290 KTNEN
+290 KINEN

-301 SEKNKDYLLQKNRK
+301 SDKNKDYLLQKNRK
-315 YINFSFEKN
+315 FMNFSYEKN

-331 NIAALIKGSKFPNE
+331 NIAALIKGSEFPDE

-352 LDHVGIQNGEVYN
+352 LDHVGIQNGIVYN

-386 AIKDGN
+386 AIKDGF

-413 EFYTDYDPIV
+413 EYYTDYDPIV

-445 KTEPE
+445 ETEPE

-465 HNINKKANDENVKLN
+465 HNINKKANDEHVKIN

-515 NIPSIFFFSGVHED
+515 DIPSIFFFSGVHED
-529 YHMPTDTAE
+529 YHMPTDTAD

-559 ANADKKIE
+559 ANADKRIE

>member
-1 MRFIKEFNQ
+1 M
-10 KKEYSIFAF
+10 
-19 HFNFSNMKFNYILP
+19 NFKNILS
-33 LFVFLLISNFVT
+33 LFVCLLISNHCI
-45 SQNSNS
+45 SQDSNKEIKS
-51 DDKGLL
+51 IL
-57 ITDFVKT
+57 IKDLIKT
-64 PKKLSKQEIEKKS
+64 TKKLSKEEIKKKS
-77 ARRLKE
+77 SRRLKE
-83 SSQEYG
+83 SSKQYG
-89 KSITKDELE
+89 KSITKEELE
-98 EMLYIFS
+98 ELLYIFS

-119 DLATDFLKDNY
+119 DLATDFLKNNY
-130 IDLGIQP
+130 KDLGIQP
-137 ARKTYEHKVFLQFD
+137 ARKNTYEHKVFLQFD
-151 EKPNISL
+151 EKPNVSL
-158 SINEKEFKYYDDFI
+158 SINKKEFKYYNDYI
-172 AYNNGPNISFSN
+172 AYNNGPDVSFSDT
-184 SEIIYV
+184 EIIYV
-190 GYGIDHRNYNSY
+190 GYGIDHKNYNSY
-202 DGLDVNDKVVLA
+202 DGLDVTDKVVLA

-225 YFISGGEKKSEWST
+225 YFISGGKKKSEWST
-239 RNEIAR
+239 RNEISR
-245 KKEAASKNGAKALIL
+245 KKEAAAKNGAKALIL
-260 INNNLFNRYSKEYRL
+260 INNRLFKRYSNEHML
-275 SDNNKGEKRMSLASD
+275 SDTNKGEKRMSLASD
-290 KTNEN
+290 KINEN

-301 SEKNKDYLLQKNRK
+301 SDKNKDYLLQKNRK
-315 YINFSFEKN
+315 FMNFSFEKN

-331 NIAALIKGSKFPNE
+331 NIAALIKGSEFPDE

-352 LDHVGIQNGEVYN
+352 LDHVGIQNGIVYN

-386 AIKDGN
+386 AMKDGF

-413 EFYTDYDPIV
+413 EYYTDYDPIV

-445 KTEPE
+445 ETEPE

-465 HNINKKANDENVKLN
+465 HNINKKANDEHVKIN

-515 NIPSIFFFSGVHED
+515 DIPSIFFFSGVHED
-529 YHMPTDTAE
+529 YHMPTDTAD

-559 ANADKKIE
+559 ANADKRIE

>member
-1 MRFIKEFNQ
+1 M
-10 KKEYSIFAF
+10 
-19 HFNFSNMKFNYILP
+19 NFKNILS
-33 LFVFLLISNFVT
+33 LFVCLLISNHCI
-45 SQNSNS
+45 SQDPNQEIKST
-51 DDKGLL
+51 L
-57 ITDFVKT
+57 IKDLIKT
-64 PKKLSKQEIEKKS
+64 PKKLSKEEIKKKS
-77 ARRLKE
+77 SRRLKE
-83 SSQEYG
+83 TSKEYG
-89 KSITKDELE
+89 KSITKYELE
-98 EMLYIFS
+98 ELLYVFS

-119 DLATDFLKDNY
+119 DLATDFLKKNY
-130 IDLGIQP
+130 KDLGIQP
-137 ARKTYEHKVFLQFD
+137 ARNNTYEHEVFLQFD
-151 EKPNISL
+151 EKPNVSL
-158 SINEKEFKYYDDFI
+158 SINKKEFKYYNDYI
-172 AYNNGPNISFSN
+172 AYNNGPDTSFSDT
-184 SEIIYV
+184 EIIYV
-190 GYGIDHRNYNSY
+190 GYGIDHKKYNSY
-202 DGLDVNDKVVLA
+202 DGLDVKDKVVLA

-225 YFISGGEKKSEWST
+225 YFISGGKKKSEWSS
-239 RNEIAR
+239 RNEIIR
-245 KKEAASKNGAKALIL
+245 KKEAAAKNGAKALIL
-260 INNNLFNRYSKEYRL
+260 INNRLFKRYSNEHML
-275 SDNNKGEKRMSLASD
+275 SDTNKGEKRMSLASD
-290 KTNEN
+290 KINEN

-301 SEKNKDYLLQKNRK
+301 SDKNKDYLLQKNRK
-315 YINFSFEKN
+315 FMNFSFKKN

-331 NIAALIKGSKFPNE
+331 NIAALIKGSEFPDE

-352 LDHVGIQNGEVYN
+352 LDHVGIQNGIVYN

-386 AIKDGN
+386 GMKDGF

-413 EFYTDYDPIV
+413 EYYTDYDPIV
-423 PLSETMVCL
+423 PLSKTMVCL

-445 KTEPE
+445 ETEPE

-465 HNINKKANDENVKLN
+465 HNINKKANDEHVKIN

-496 RYIENQYYYRSD
+496 RYIENNYYYRSD

-529 YHMPTDTAE
+529 YHMPTDTAD

-559 ANADKKIE
+559 ANADKRIE

>member
-1 MRFIKEFNQ
+1 MNSK
-10 KKEYSIFAF
+10 
-19 HFNFSNMKFNYILP
+19 YILP
-33 LFVFLLISNFVT
+33 LFICILISNHCI
-45 SQNSNS
+45 SQDSNQEIKS
-51 DDKGLL
+51 TL
-57 ITDFVKT
+57 IKDLIKT
-64 PKKLSKQEIEKKS
+64 PKKLSKEEIKKKS
-77 ARRLKE
+77 TRRLKE
-83 SSQEYG
+83 SSKEYG
-89 KSITKDELE
+89 KSITKEELE
-98 EMLYIFS
+98 ELLYVFS

-119 DLATDFLKDNY
+119 DLATDFLKENY

-137 ARKTYEHKVFLQFD
+137 ARKNTYENEVFLQFD

-158 SINEKEFKYYDDFI
+158 FINNKEFKYYTDYI
-172 AYNNGPNISFSN
+172 AYNNGPDTSFSDI
-184 SEIIYV
+184 EIIYV
-190 GYGIDHRNYNSY
+190 GYGIDHKNYNSY
-202 DGLDVNDKVVLA
+202 DGLDVKDKVVLA

-225 YFISGGEKKSEWST
+225 YLINGGKKKSEWST
-239 RNEIAR
+239 RNEISR
-245 KKEAASKNGAKALIL
+245 KKEAAEKNGAKALIL
-260 INNNLFNRYSKEYRL
+260 INNNLFKRYSNEYRI
-275 SDNNKGEKRMSLASD
+275 SDNNKGEKRMSLASNI
-290 KTNEN
+290 TNEKI
-295 TQVLLF
+295 QVLLF
-301 SEKNKDYLLQKNRK
+301 AEKNKNYLLQKNRK
-315 YINFSFEKN
+315 FMNFSFKKN

-331 NIAALIKGSKFPNE
+331 NIAALIKGSEFPDE

-352 LDHVGIQNGEVYN
+352 LDHVGIQNGVVYN

-386 AIKDGN
+386 AMKNGF

-413 EFYTDYDPIV
+413 EYYTDYDPII
-423 PLSETMVCL
+423 PLSKTMVCL

-445 KTEPE
+445 ETEPK
-450 DYIYIIGSEMLSDDL
+450 DYIYIIGSEMLSEDL
-465 HNINKKANDENVKLN
+465 HNINKKANEENVKLN

-529 YHMPTDTAE
+529 YHMPTDTAD

-559 ANADKKIE
+559 ANADKRIE

>member
-1 MRFIKEFNQ
+1 M
-10 KKEYSIFAF
+10 
-19 HFNFSNMKFNYILP
+19 NFKYILP
-33 LFVFLLISNFVT
+33 LFICILISNHCI
-45 SQNSNS
+45 SQDSNQEIKS
-51 DDKGLL
+51 TLL
-57 ITDFVKT
+57 KDLIKT
-64 PKKLSKQEIEKKS
+64 PKKLSKEEIKKKYT
-77 ARRLKE
+77 RKLKE
-83 SSQEYG
+83 SSKEYG
-89 KSITKDELE
+89 KSITKEELKE
-98 EMLYIFS
+98 LLYVFS

-119 DLATDFLKDNY
+119 DLATDFLKENY

-137 ARKTYEHKVFLQFD
+137 ARKNTYEHKVFLQFD

-158 SINEKEFKYYDDFI
+158 SINKKEFKYYTDYI
-172 AYNNGPNISFSN
+172 AYNNGPDTSFSDT
-184 SEIIYV
+184 EIIYV
-190 GYGIDHRNYNSY
+190 GYGIDHKNYNSY
-202 DGLDVNDKVVLA
+202 DGLDVKDKVVLA

-225 YFISGGEKKSEWST
+225 YFINGGKKKSEWST
-239 RNEIAR
+239 RNEISR
-245 KKEAASKNGAKALIL
+245 KKEAAAKNGAKALIL
-260 INNNLFNRYSKEYRL
+260 INNRLFKRYSNEQIL
-275 SDNNKGEKRMSLASD
+275 SDTNKGEKRMSLASD
-290 KTNEN
+290 KISEN

-301 SEKNKDYLLQKNRK
+301 SDKNKDYLLQKNRK
-315 YINFSFEKN
+315 FINFSFEKN

-331 NIAALIKGSKFPNE
+331 NIAALIKGSEFPDE

-352 LDHVGIQNGEVYN
+352 LDHVGIQNGVVYN

-386 AIKDGN
+386 ALKEGF

-413 EFYTDYDPIV
+413 EYYTDYDPII

-445 KTEPE
+445 ETEAK

-465 HNINKKANDENVKLN
+465 HNINKKANEENVKLN

-515 NIPSIFFFSGVHED
+515 DIPSIFFFSGVHED
-529 YHMPTDTAE
+529 YHMPTDTAD

>member
-1 MRFIKEFNQ
+1 M
-10 KKEYSIFAF
+10 
-19 HFNFSNMKFNYILP
+19 NFKNILS
-33 LFVFLLISNFVT
+33 LFVCLLISNHCI
-45 SQNSNS
+45 SQDSNKEIKS
-51 DDKGLL
+51 IL
-57 ITDFVKT
+57 IKDLIKT
-64 PKKLSKQEIEKKS
+64 TKKLSKEEIKKKS
-77 ARRLKE
+77 SRRLKE
-83 SSQEYG
+83 SSKQYG
-89 KSITKDELE
+89 KSITKEELE
-98 EMLYIFS
+98 ELLYIFS

-119 DLATDFLKDNY
+119 DLATDFLKNNY
-130 IDLGIQP
+130 KDLGIQP
-137 ARKTYEHKVFLQFD
+137 ARKNTYEHKVFLQFD
-151 EKPNISL
+151 EKPNVSL
-158 SINEKEFKYYDDFI
+158 SINKKEFKYYNDYI
-172 AYNNGPNISFSN
+172 AYNNGPDVSFSDT
-184 SEIIYV
+184 EIIYV
-190 GYGIDHRNYNSY
+190 GYGIDHKNYNSY
-202 DGLDVNDKVVLA
+202 DGLDVTDKVVLA

-225 YFISGGEKKSEWST
+225 YFISGGKKKSEWST
-239 RNEIAR
+239 RNEISR
-245 KKEAASKNGAKALIL
+245 KKEAAAKNGAKALIL
-260 INNNLFNRYSKEYRL
+260 INNRLFNRYSNEHML
-275 SDNNKGEKRMSLASD
+275 SDTNKGEKRMSLASD
-290 KTNEN
+290 KINEN

-301 SEKNKDYLLQKNRK
+301 SDKNKDYLLQKNRK
-315 YINFSFEKN
+315 FMNFSFEKN

-331 NIAALIKGSKFPNE
+331 NIAALIKGSEFPDE

-352 LDHVGIQNGEVYN
+352 LDHVGIQNGIVYN

-386 AIKDGN
+386 AIKDGF

-413 EFYTDYDPIV
+413 EYYTDYDPIV

-445 KTEPE
+445 ETEPE

-465 HNINKKANDENVKLN
+465 HNINKKANDEHVKIN

-515 NIPSIFFFSGVHED
+515 DIPSIFFFSGVHED
-529 YHMPTDTAE
+529 YHMPTDTAD

-559 ANADKKIE
+559 ANADKRIE

>member
-1 MRFIKEFNQ
+1 M
-10 KKEYSIFAF
+10 
-19 HFNFSNMKFNYILP
+19 NFKNILS
-33 LFVFLLISNFVT
+33 LFVCLLISNHCI
-45 SQNSNS
+45 SQDPNQEIKSI
-51 DDKGLL
+51 L
-57 ITDFVKT
+57 IKDLIKT
-64 PKKLSKQEIEKKS
+64 PKKLSKEEIKKKS
-77 ARRLKE
+77 SRRLKE
-83 SSQEYG
+83 TSKEYG
-89 KSITKDELE
+89 KSITKYELE
-98 EMLYIFS
+98 ELLYVFS

-119 DLATDFLKDNY
+119 DLATDFLKKNY
-130 IDLGIQP
+130 KDLGIQP
-137 ARKTYEHKVFLQFD
+137 ARNNTYEHEVFLQFD
-151 EKPNISL
+151 EKPNVSL
-158 SINEKEFKYYDDFI
+158 SINKKEFKYYNDYI
-172 AYNNGPNISFSN
+172 AYNNGPDTSFSDT
-184 SEIIYV
+184 EIIYV
-190 GYGIDHRNYNSY
+190 GYGIDHKKYNSY
-202 DGLDVNDKVVLA
+202 DGLDVKDKVVLA

-225 YFISGGEKKSEWST
+225 YFISGGKKKSEWSS
-239 RNEIAR
+239 RNEISR
-245 KKEAASKNGAKALIL
+245 KKEAAAKNGAKALIL
-260 INNNLFNRYSKEYRL
+260 INNRLFKRYSNEHML
-275 SDNNKGEKRMSLASD
+275 SDTNKGEKRMSLASD
-290 KTNEN
+290 KINEN

-301 SEKNKDYLLQKNRK
+301 SDKNKDYLLQKNRK
-315 YINFSFEKN
+315 FMNFSFKKN

-331 NIAALIKGSKFPNE
+331 NIAALIKGSEFPDE

-352 LDHVGIQNGEVYN
+352 LDHVGIQNGIVYN

-386 AIKDGN
+386 GMKDGF

-413 EFYTDYDPIV
+413 EYYTDYDPIV
-423 PLSETMVCL
+423 PLSKTMVCL

-445 KTEPE
+445 ETEPE

-465 HNINKKANDENVKLN
+465 HNINKKANDEHVKIN

-496 RYIENQYYYRSD
+496 RYIENNYYYRSD

-529 YHMPTDTAE
+529 YHMPTDTAD

-559 ANADKKIE
+559 ANADKRIE

>member
-1 MRFIKEFNQ
+1 M
-10 KKEYSIFAF
+10 
-19 HFNFSNMKFNYILP
+19 NFKNILS
-33 LFVFLLISNFVT
+33 LFVCLLISNHCI
-45 SQNSNS
+45 SQDPNQEIKSI
-51 DDKGLL
+51 L
-57 ITDFVKT
+57 IKDLIKT
-64 PKKLSKQEIEKKS
+64 PKKLSKEEIKKKS
-77 ARRLKE
+77 SRRLKE
-83 SSQEYG
+83 TSKEYG
-89 KSITKDELE
+89 KSITKYELE
-98 EMLYIFS
+98 ELLYVFS

-119 DLATDFLKDNY
+119 DLATDFLKKNY
-130 IDLGIQP
+130 KDLGIQP
-137 ARKTYEHKVFLQFD
+137 ARNNTYEHEVFLQFD
-151 EKPNISL
+151 EKPNVSL
-158 SINEKEFKYYDDFI
+158 SINKKEFKYYNDYI
-172 AYNNGPNISFSN
+172 AYNNGPDTSFSDT
-184 SEIIYV
+184 EIIYV
-190 GYGIDHRNYNSY
+190 GYGIDHKKYNSY
-202 DGLDVNDKVVLA
+202 DGLDVKDKVVLA

-225 YFISGGEKKSEWST
+225 YFISGGKKKSEWSS
-239 RNEIAR
+239 RNEISR
-245 KKEAASKNGAKALIL
+245 KKEAAAKNGAKALIL
-260 INNNLFNRYSKEYRL
+260 INNRLFKRYSNEHML
-275 SDNNKGEKRMSLASD
+275 SDTNKGEKRMSLASD
-290 KTNEN
+290 KINEN

-301 SEKNKDYLLQKNRK
+301 SDKNKDYLLQKNRK
-315 YINFSFEKN
+315 FMNFSFKKN

-331 NIAALIKGSKFPNE
+331 NIAALIKGGEFPDE

-352 LDHVGIQNGEVYN
+352 LDHVGIQNGIVYN

-386 AIKDGN
+386 GMKDGF

-413 EFYTDYDPIV
+413 EYYTDYDPIV
-423 PLSETMVCL
+423 PLSKTMVCL

-445 KTEPE
+445 ETEPE

-465 HNINKKANDENVKLN
+465 HNINKKANDEHVKIN

-496 RYIENQYYYRSD
+496 RYIENNYYYRSD

-529 YHMPTDTAE
+529 YHMPTDTAD

-559 ANADKKIE
+559 ANADKRIE

>member
-1 MRFIKEFNQ
+1 M
-10 KKEYSIFAF
+10 
-19 HFNFSNMKFNYILP
+19 NFKNILS
-33 LFVFLLISNFVT
+33 LFVCLLISNHCI
-45 SQNSNS
+45 SQDSNKEIKS
-51 DDKGLL
+51 IL
-57 ITDFVKT
+57 IKDLIKT
-64 PKKLSKQEIEKKS
+64 TKKLSKEEIKKKS
-77 ARRLKE
+77 SRRLKE
-83 SSQEYG
+83 SSKQYG
-89 KSITKDELE
+89 KSITKEELE
-98 EMLYIFS
+98 ELLYIFS

-119 DLATDFLKDNY
+119 DLATDFLKNNY
-130 IDLGIQP
+130 KDLGIQP
-137 ARKTYEHKVFLQFD
+137 ARKNTYEHKVFLQFD
-151 EKPNISL
+151 EKPNVSL
-158 SINEKEFKYYDDFI
+158 SINKKEFKYYNDYI
-172 AYNNGPNISFSN
+172 AYNNGPDVSFSDT
-184 SEIIYV
+184 EIIYV
-190 GYGIDHRNYNSY
+190 GYGIDHKNYNSY
-202 DGLDVNDKVVLA
+202 DGLDVTDKVVLA

-225 YFISGGEKKSEWST
+225 YFISGGKKKSEWST
-239 RNEIAR
+239 RNEISR
-245 KKEAASKNGAKALIL
+245 KKEAAAKNGAKALIL
-260 INNNLFNRYSKEYRL
+260 INNRLFKRYSNEHML
-275 SDNNKGEKRMSLASD
+275 SDTNKGEKRMSLASD
-290 KTNEN
+290 KINEN

-301 SEKNKDYLLQKNRK
+301 SDKNKDYLLQKNRK
-315 YINFSFEKN
+315 FMNFSFEKN

-331 NIAALIKGSKFPNE
+331 NIAALIKGSEFPDE

-352 LDHVGIQNGEVYN
+352 LDHVGIQNGIVYN

-386 AIKDGN
+386 AIKDGF

-413 EFYTDYDPIV
+413 EYYTDYDPIV

-445 KTEPE
+445 ETEPE

-465 HNINKKANDENVKLN
+465 HNINKKANDEHVKIN

-515 NIPSIFFFSGVHED
+515 DIPSIFFFSGVHED
-529 YHMPTDTAE
+529 YHMPTDTAD

-559 ANADKKIE
+559 ANADKRIE

>member
-1 MRFIKEFNQ
+1 M
-10 KKEYSIFAF
+10 
-19 HFNFSNMKFNYILP
+19 NFKNILS
-33 LFVFLLISNFVT
+33 LFVCLLISNHCI
-45 SQNSNS
+45 SQDSNKEIKS
-51 DDKGLL
+51 IL
-57 ITDFVKT
+57 IKDLIKT
-64 PKKLSKQEIEKKS
+64 TKKLSKEEIKKKS
-77 ARRLKE
+77 SRRLKE
-83 SSQEYG
+83 SSKQYG
-89 KSITKDELE
+89 KSITKEELE
-98 EMLYIFS
+98 ELLYIFS

-119 DLATDFLKDNY
+119 DLATDFLKNNY
-130 IDLGIQP
+130 KDLGIQP
-137 ARKTYEHKVFLQFD
+137 ARKNTYEHKVFLQFD
-151 EKPNISL
+151 EKPNVSL
-158 SINEKEFKYYDDFI
+158 SINKKEFKYYNDYI
-172 AYNNGPNISFSN
+172 AYNNGPDVSFSDT
-184 SEIIYV
+184 EIIYV
-190 GYGIDHRNYNSY
+190 GYGIDHKNYNSY
-202 DGLDVNDKVVLA
+202 DGLDVTDKVVLA

-225 YFISGGEKKSEWST
+225 YFISGGKKKSEWST
-239 RNEIAR
+239 RNEISR
-245 KKEAASKNGAKALIL
+245 KKEAAAKNGAKALIL
-260 INNNLFNRYSKEYRL
+260 INNRLFNRYSNEHML
-275 SDNNKGEKRMSLASD
+275 SDTNKGEKRMSLASD
-290 KTNEN
+290 KINEN

-301 SEKNKDYLLQKNRK
+301 SDKNKDYLLQKNRK
-315 YINFSFEKN
+315 FMNFSFKKN

-331 NIAALIKGSKFPNE
+331 NIAALIKGSEFPDE

-352 LDHVGIQNGEVYN
+352 LDHVGIQNGIVYN

-386 AIKDGN
+386 AIKDGF

-413 EFYTDYDPIV
+413 EYYTDYDPIV

-445 KTEPE
+445 ETEPE

-465 HNINKKANDENVKLN
+465 HNINKKANDEHVKIN

-515 NIPSIFFFSGVHED
+515 DIPSIFFFSGVHED
-529 YHMPTDTAE
+529 YHMPTDTAD

-559 ANADKKIE
+559 ANADKRIE